1 MTSTAATG
9 MASRTLYLA
18 RHADAPADEGELS
31 GDGRRQAAYLGKRL
45 RGVPLSAI
53 HHGPQARA
61 RETARIVAAHLPEVR
76 RPALRAC
83 ESAGDY
89 VPYLPERHD
98 VPAGMPASTWEWLVQ
113 LPERER
119 LPGPELARDA
129 LRRFTGAVS
138 GDRARHELVVTHNF
152 VIGWLVR
159 EALDAPDWR
168 WIGLHHANAALTII
182 HYAPGQSS
190 SLIVYNDIRHLPE
203 ELRWTGFPPGLRV

>member
-9 MASRTLYLA
+9 MVSRTLYLA
-18 RHADAPADEGELS
+18 RHGDASGGGGLS
-31 GDGRRQAAYLGKRL
+31 AQGRRQAAFLGERL

-53 HHGPQARA
+53 HHGPQART
-61 RETARIVAAHLPEVR
+61 RETAEIVAAQRGDGE
-76 RPALRAC
+76 PAPSVC

-89 VPYLPERHD
+89 VPYLPEHRE
-98 VPAGMPASTWEWLVQ
+98 VASGLPEATWEWLLR

-129 LRRFTGAVS
+129 LRRFTGAVPGS
-138 GDRARHELVVTHNF
+138 VARHELVVTHNF

-168 WIGLHHANAALTII
+168 WIGLHHADAALSII
-182 HYAPGQSS
+182 HYAPGRPS

-203 ELRWTGFPPGLRV
+203 ELRWTGSPPGLRV

>member
-9 MASRTLYLA
+9 VASRTLYLA
-18 RHADAPADEGELS
+18 RHGDAPGDEGGLS
-31 GDGRRQAAYLGKRL
+31 AQGRSQASYLGKRL

-53 HHGPQARA
+53 HHGPQPRA
-61 RETARIVAAHLPEVR
+61 RETAEIVVAQ
-76 RPALRAC
+76 RPDGPGPRPC

-89 VPYLPERHD
+89 VPYLPERRGAASGPPD
-98 VPAGMPASTWEWLVQ
+98 STWEWLLQ
-113 LPERER
+113 LPDRER

-129 LRRFTGAVS
+129 LRRFTGPVTGS
-138 GDRARHELVVTHNF
+138 EARHDLVVTHNF

-168 WIGLHHANAALTII
+168 WIGLHHANAALSII
-182 HYAPGQSS
+182 HYAPERPS

-203 ELRWTGFPPGLRV
+203 ELRWTGLPPGLRV